1 MYYCAVC
8 LGEHKKLL
16 LLQQVVE
23 GVQKIY
29 SKNCCMALISQLYM
43 DLPLPP
49 VLYVYCECFSSLLTS
64 FA

>member
-1 MYYCAVC
+1 MCYCAVC
-8 LGEHKKLL
+8 LGEHKKVL

-29 SKNCCMALISQLYM
+29 SKNCCMLLISQLYM

-49 VLYVYCECFSSLLTS
+49 VLYDIICLRLSLHVIY
-64 FA
+64 